1 MPRPNKRRGIFA
13 EEHLAQRIAAERD
26 RPDRKWSN
34 DGLAKRMTD
43 AGCPMTGSA
52 IFKIEKAEPRRRIVV
67 DELVTFARVFGITVD
82 QLLLDPEIEAEQRL
96 IDKLNSVNT
105 LATAHEDAAVK
116 LIAAVDEVRELV
128 KGSKRTKAAVNKYL
142 MEIREPREFIRV
154 TTALYRSDRLDTY
167 GGRPDLQLAV
177 MRALSENEET

>member
-1 MPRPNKRRGIFA
+1 MPRPNPSRVMFT
-13 EEHLAQRIAAERD
+13 EDHLAARVTIERE
-26 RPDRKWSN
+26 RKGWTLE
-34 DGLAKRMTD
+34 GLAKRMTD
-43 AGCPMTGSA
+43 AGCPLAASA
-52 IFKIEKAEPRRRIVV
+52 VYKIEQGKPRRRIVV
-67 DELVTFARVFGITVD
+67 DELVAFSRVFGIPVD
-82 QLLLDPEIEAEQRL
+82 QLLLDPEMEAEQRL

-105 LATAHEDAAVK
+105 LATAHEEAAVK

-154 TTALYRSDRLDTY
+154 TTALYRSDRLNTY
-167 GGRPDLQLAV
+167 GGRPDLQLGV